1 MDLFLE
7 LNKISN
13 LLMVGISLL
22 VQIIIY
28 PSFKDFE
35 FKNFNKFHLSYS
47 KKMLY
52 IVAPIMLIEMFS
64 SIFLIIKVQSAP
76 ILISTIVLFLIW
88 IITFLYI
95 VPIHNHL
102 SLNHDNI
109 KIKNLIKLN
118 AFRTFLWI
126 LKYVVICLH

>member
-13 LLMVGISLL
+13 LLMVGISVL

-28 PSFKDFE
+28 PSFKNFE

-47 KKMLY
+47 KKMLC
-52 IVAPIMLIEMFS
+52 IVTPIMLTEMFS
-64 SIFLIIKVQSAP
+64 SIFLIIKVQSPP